1 MSCKGGIESFMKD
14 VYRVLRLISY
24 SMFGVMNTNPDNPNN
39 LLRYEWSLMEFG
51 SIFLIGRVS
60 V

>member
-1 MSCKGGIESFMKD
+1 MKD